1 MIGERSA
8 NPAEL
13 ARALDENREALR
25 AFEGTALAQ
34 IARSLA
40 ETAETLARVQESQD
54 RARRRNMVTE
64 EDLAREMGYV
74 NEAGEVERRQFAAD
88 MVKCGVERHKTSR
101 TRAFYFRDEV
111 EEAIRRLGE

>member
-1 MIGERSA
+1 MIRETPADLHATARSISEAKAVLEKHGEALSV
-8 NPAEL
+8 EL
-13 ARALDENREALR
+13 ATRLCEA
-25 AFEGTALAQ
+25 
-34 IARSLA
+34 A
-40 ETAETLARVQESQD
+40 EALARVQESQE

-64 EDLAREMGYV
+64 EELAREMGYV
-74 NEAGEVERRQFAAD
+74 NERGEVEKRQFAAD